1 MGIVC
6 GRHYGEGSSVNL
18 PGMWFLF
25 ERKRLFLSEGEL
37 KTQSQ
42 WSDYR
47 THCSDM
53 IDTRIDTKYY
63 CVHRQ
68 LHWFLVRK
76 WLPNRAYFGENRLL
90 MGDPMPALYCFF
102 IRLLQGL

>member
-1 MGIVC
+1 MGSVC
-6 GRHYGEGSSVNL
+6 GRHYGDGSSVNL

-25 ERKRLFLSEGEL
+25 TPKQLFLSEGKL
-37 KTQSQ
+37 KMQSQ

-47 THCSDM
+47 THCSEM
-53 IDTRIDTKYY
+53 IDTKIDIKFY

-68 LHWFLVRK
+68 LS
-76 WLPNRAYFGENRLL
+76 NRVYFEATQLF